1 MCCCMWSIPTT
12 RIEASRAS
20 RWRLRWSSH
29 DSPCC
34 SEVCVGLRFDWSLL
48 RCRPVRIWRSIHAFL
63 LSLQLG
69 GSHVHFFEVVL
80 ESIRLDGEITLQ
92 TSSVVKHLAYTT
104 IVILSERLE
113 LFSMLEVDLRLA
125 LCDTIIVSRD
135 KLLFSALQSVRLL
148 LG

>member
-1 MCCCMWSIPTT
+1 
-12 RIEASRAS
+12 
-20 RWRLRWSSH
+20 
-29 DSPCC
+29 
-34 SEVCVGLRFDWSLL
+34 
-48 RCRPVRIWRSIHAFL
+48 
-63 LSLQLG
+63 
-69 GSHVHFFEVVL
+69 VL
-80 ESIRLDGEITLQ
+80 EPIRLDGEIALQ